1 MKLVYW
7 LIDILPTIYAA
18 IFIFASWSWLVYEL
32 NILEIS
38 GGQVLE
44 IVVAVIMILGL
55 PIAIILFLLTVE
67 YPLLCIANLF
77 AALVL
82 RLINNRR

>member
-18 IFIFASWSWLVYEL
+18 IFIFASWSWSVYEVM
-32 NILEIS
+32 ILGES
-38 GGQVLE
+38 GSRTLE
-44 IVVAVIMILGL
+44 IVIATIMVLGL
-55 PIAIILFLLTVE
+55 PLAIIFFLLTVE
-67 YPLLCIANLF
+67 YPLLCIINF
-77 AALVL
+77 IIALVL